1 MTRTTSS
8 PESPRHARA
17 DDALARVDLYEP
29 GRVIP
34 PSPRL
39 AAVSPRALAYL
50 RPLVERSPSC
60 FLPNVGSRMGLLV
73 VGNRP
78 VPYVVNDRPQ
88 SCYLVSVSSKV
99 DAHVARSLGLA
110 GGGRW
115 RAVLARGIAPA
126 LRWSGLD
133 RVVFL
138 NDWLLSTNPTLRLT
152 PAELRAAVAA
162 LVERHPSCSII
173 VKSLDSAA
181 IEPGGGDSLSAFVYK
196 HNYCVPARARKT
208 RSNVSDLALLR
219 RTPLRVEE
227 LGPTVDE
234 GELDRF
240 VELYEALYLGKYC
253 ATSPRLGRRWFR
265 LAITSGSFRCVVVRD
280 GSRLLGFSLQ
290 SIDEHQ
296 LISSYIG
303 YDPSLPREAGVYR
316 LLMLSGWLEARRRG
330 LVYNMSG
337 GGGAEGV
344 STFKRQRGAVL
355 VPQLGA
361 CACAH
366 LPWPRR
372 RLHERILRDFY
383 FT

>member
-1 MTRTTSS
+1 M
-8 PESPRHARA
+8 
-17 DDALARVDLYEP
+17 
-29 GRVIP
+29 
-34 PSPRL
+34 
-39 AAVSPRALAYL
+39 
-50 RPLVERSPSC
+50 
-60 FLPNVGSRMGLLV
+60 
-73 VGNRP
+73 
-78 VPYVVNDRPQ
+78 
-88 SCYLVSVSSKV
+88 
-99 DAHVARSLGLA
+99 
-110 GGGRW
+110 
-115 RAVLARGIAPA
+115 
-126 LRWSGLD
+126 
-133 RVVFL
+133 
-138 NDWLLSTNPTLRLT
+138 
-152 PAELRAAVAA
+152 
-162 LVERHPSCSII
+162 
-173 VKSLDSAA
+173 
-181 IEPGGGDSLSAFVYK
+181 
-196 HNYCVPARARKT
+196 
-208 RSNVSDLALLR
+208 
-219 RTPLRVEE
+219 EE